1 MCLQGPPGPP
11 GQKGDRGLGLFPPSI
26 RNHSLYVTANVSD
39 DKVLSC
45 SFFGNPIPT
54 VSWHHS
60 ISRTKVYNDV
70 NYEASVTTSKLY
82 LKNLTWEDRGNVTCK
97 SSNLLGSNEKI
108 GHVNIHGQLE

>member
-1 MCLQGPPGPP
+1 MNDLNQ
-11 GQKGDRGLGLFPPSI
+11 I
-26 RNHSLYVTANVSD
+26 RDV
-39 DKVLSC
+39 C
-45 SFFGNPIPT
+45 SFEDIGNPIPT

-60 ISRTKVYNDV
+60 ISHTKVCNDV

-108 GHVNIHGQLE
+108 GQSRFHAKLFRCT